1 MLATSCC
8 PRRARTRYTR
18 LYDLFHGAPPCYDA
32 LLGRDVPVTHPPGT
46 RSILSKAPGRQRG
59 ATNGPG
65 ERIAIRRRSLA
76 NDYGFHHYVS
86 TASWAQCSVI
96 SSDLDYA
103 HVMIT
108 LDTLDAD
115 AVCQTTRP
123 RSSSM
128 GGELHPGHRERLRCL
143 SPCGDVV
150 FPSRWIAGTPAT
162 SPPSRGDSPYPP
174 GELSAPC
181 WPIASASPAK
191 ATFHPVRF
199 LTITSRLLSPVD
211 MLTPQL
217 TRPRP
222 WRWQQTRPEGML
234 GEASLG
240 SSSWDERP
248 PLAAAAAGLFPSL
261 NANLGHSRR
270 DCTMVFHGA
279 HT

>member
-1 MLATSCC
+1 
-8 PRRARTRYTR
+8 
-18 LYDLFHGAPPCYDA
+18 
-32 LLGRDVPVTHPPGT
+32 
-46 RSILSKAPGRQRG
+46 
-59 ATNGPG
+59 
-65 ERIAIRRRSLA
+65 
-76 NDYGFHHYVS
+76 
-86 TASWAQCSVI
+86 
-96 SSDLDYA
+96 
-103 HVMIT
+103 MIT
-108 LDTLDAD
+108 LDILDAD

-248 PLAAAAAGLFPSL
+248 PLWLTAATGLFPSL
-261 NANLGHSRR
+261 NANLGHLRR

-279 HT
+279 HTWHFWLKNRRPKLPLLQSCTSGCPTVPQSAPAAPGANICPPAYRAAAN